1 MNIKEYCKDRR
12 LEMVT
17 ENQTLEKRKKEITSQ
32 GQMLQAQLNQTNL
45 TLGKLEV
52 ELELLDKIEASLN
65 GAKEAEKC

>member
-17 ENQTLEKRKKEITSQ
+17 ENQTLEKSKKEITSQ